1 MLKFYCEYK
10 NIDPGGYP
18 HVEIKKTRHL
28 FRSLE
33 SCMEKK
39 AVFFFKSK
47 FVWKDISSSSTL
59 LLIILVVNH
68 QLTDSPNRI
77 GTIGFNWGLIL
88 ICVSGVSVV
97 QQITTISHRIETS
110 IKFHF
115 QTRFNSILVAVVV
128 YHLDVF

>member
-39 AVFFFKSK
+39 AVFFF
-47 FVWKDISSSSTL
+47 
-59 LLIILVVNH
+59 LIKICLKGHFILVNTPLDYSCCKPALLH

-77 GTIGFNWGLIL
+77 GTIGFN
-88 ICVSGVSVV
+88 
-97 QQITTISHRIETS
+97 
-110 IKFHF
+110 
-115 QTRFNSILVAVVV
+115 
-128 YHLDVF
+128 

>member
-39 AVFFFKSK
+39 AVFFFNQNL
-47 FVWKDISSSSTL
+47 FERTFHPRQHSS
-59 LLIILVVNH
+59 
-68 QLTDSPNRI
+68 
-77 GTIGFNWGLIL
+77 
-88 ICVSGVSVV
+88 
-97 QQITTISHRIETS
+97 
-110 IKFHF
+110 
-115 QTRFNSILVAVVV
+115 
-128 YHLDVF
+128 